1 MHVLSVNASKAQAR
15 KLIKGQAVRI
25 KQGTGFNLIVHP
37 TTYRLATR
45 AFNKGKGAQIKLSSE
60 EIDSNQAVHGKPE
73 MMEDHTELHGEM
85 TGQGIFDFITK
96 PISRAYNTV
105 RRGVVGAANKVGKF
119 AKNSYGTVS
128 RFVQRP
134 EVLAALKKAGKFAA
148 TQLADA
154 GATAVSV
161 LPGGAV
167 LARGAK
173 NLGVLANKAIDDPNS
188 VGGWKGAGKTLI
200 TGHGCKCCGSKGCRN
215 GSMCGGTAGFG
226 MSGFGLGT
234 GLTGYS
240 ALRSAAKASA
250 SANAGNAH
258 FTNQGIKSRSQ
269 IVPTWHD
276 NPMAPRSRGMGIVG
290 CGGHMVGMHGHGYYP
305 PALVSQPFSAN
316 YQMSHFL
323 PVQYQHF
330 NHTMRGYDDGGSESD
345 EEMHGQGFR
354 RHRGGRGFGL
364 YA

>member
-1 MHVLSVNASKAQAR
+1 LISYLIGYKETTLIYMYIMHVLTVDATKAQAR

-60 EIDSNQAVHGKPE
+60 EIDSNEAVHGKPE

-85 TGQGIFDFITK
+85 VGQGLFDWLTK
-96 PISRAYNTV
+96 PLKKAYNTV
-105 RRGVVGAANKVGKF
+105 SRGVSKGYRAVKG
-119 AKNSYGTVS
+119 
-128 RFVQRP
+128 FVQKP
-134 EVLAALKKAGKFAA
+134 EVLKVLKSAGKFAA
-148 TQLADA
+148 SKLADA
-154 GATAVSV
+154 GSAAVST
-161 LPGGAV
+161 LPGGAF
-167 LARGAK
+167 LAKPVK
-173 NLGVLANKAIDDPNS
+173 NLGVVASKAIDDPNS

-200 TGHGCKCCGSKGCRN
+200 TGHGV
-215 GSMCGGTAGFG
+215 
-226 MSGFGLGT
+226 GFGLS
-234 GLTGYS
+234 GYS
-240 ALRSAAKASA
+240 ALRAAAKGSA

-258 FTNQGIKSRSQ
+258 FTNQGIKSRRPINSES
-269 IVPTWHD
+269 WHD

-290 CGGHMVGMHGHGYYP
+290 CGGHMLGMHGHGYYP

-330 NHTMRGYDDGGSESD
+330 NHTMKGYEDGSESD
-345 EEMHGQGFR
+345 EEIHGQGMSGYFQ
-354 RHRGGRGFGL
+354 RHGKGFGL

>member
-45 AFNKGKGAQIKLSSE
+45 AFNKDKGVQIKLSPE
-60 EIDSNQAVHGKPE
+60 EINSNQEVHGAPE
-73 MMEDHTELHGEM
+73 KMEEHTELHGEM

-96 PISRAYNTV
+96 PLTKAYNTV
-105 RRGVVGAANKVGKF
+105 SRGVSRGARSVGRF
-119 AKNSYGTVS
+119 AKNSANQVA
-128 RFVQRP
+128 RFAQRP
-134 EVLAALKKAGKFAA
+134 EVLKVLKTAGKFAA
-148 TQLADA
+148 QKLADA
-154 GATAVSV
+154 GATAVST
-161 LPGGAV
+161 LPGGAL
-167 LARGAK
+167 LARPVK
-173 NLGVLANKAIDDPNS
+173 NLGVLASKAIDDPNS
-188 VGGWKGAGKTLI
+188 IGGWQGAGKTLV
-200 TGHGCKCCGSKGCRN
+200 TGQGMRGRG
-215 GSMCGGTAGFG
+215 MGGYGLAG
-226 MSGFGLGT
+226 LA
-234 GLTGYS
+234 GYS
-240 ALRSAAKASA
+240 ALRAAAKGSA

-258 FTNQGIKSRSQ
+258 FTNQGIKSRG
-269 IVPTWHD
+269 IINPAGWHD
-276 NPMAPRSRGMGIVG
+276 NPFAPRSRGMGIVG

-323 PVQYQHF
+323 PVQYQHY
-330 NHTMRGYDDGGSESD
+330 NHTMGGYEDGGSESD

-354 RHRGGRGFGL
+354 HHRGRGFGL

>member
-1 MHVLSVNASKAQAR
+1 MHILSVNASKAQAR

-96 PISRAYNTV
+96 PISRAYRSV
-105 RRGVVGAANKVGKF
+105 KRGVVGAANKVGNF

-128 RFVQRP
+128 KFVQKP
-134 EVLAALKKAGKFAA
+134 EVLRALKTAGKFAA
-148 TQLADA
+148 SKLADA
-154 GATAVSV
+154 GAAAVST
-161 LPGGAV
+161 LPGGV
-167 LARGAK
+167 LLSRGVK
-173 NLGVLANKAIDDPNS
+173 NLGVVANKAIDDPSS
-188 VGGWKGAGKTLI
+188 VGGIRGALKTVV
-200 TGHGCKCCGSKGCRN
+200 TGQGMRGMG
-215 GSMCGGTAGFG
+215 MGGYGISSYG
-226 MSGFGLGT
+226 
-234 GLTGYS
+234 
-240 ALRSAAKASA
+240 ALRAAAKGSA

-269 IVPTWHD
+269 IVPSWHD

-290 CGGHMVGMHGHGYYP
+290 CGGHMLGMHGHGYYP

-323 PVQYQHF
+323 PVQFQHY
-330 NHTMRGYDDGGSESD
+330 NHTMGGYEDGSESD
-345 EEMHGQGFR
+345 EEIHGRGMSGYFQ
-354 RHRGGRGFGL
+354 RHGKGFGL